1 MNESFFPLNDVS
13 HRTLCV
19 KKNTHFAQ
27 AREQHLIPITV
38 DEVADAATEFPV
50 VLVKNSNIGGFTL
63 VTIMALQASTNL
75 YCNSNNL
82 ETFKGVYAPRVLRIY
97 PLSLKG
103 SSDSDQMEVCIQN
116 DSSLLSETDGQPLF
130 DEKGEQT
137 LFLQQ
142 QIKQLML
149 HSEQQPITEAFIT
162 LLLEHELLH
171 AQKVAISLG
180 ENNNISFDGIY
191 TIDTAKLES
200 LDDATYLKLRKTGA
214 LQVIYAMQQSLKQ
227 INRLARLTKQATASL

>member
-13 HRTLCV
+13 HRTLRV

-27 AREQHLIPITV
+27 AWEQHLIPITV

-50 VLVKNSNIGGFTL
+50 VLVKNTHVGGFSL

-75 YCNSNNL
+75 YCNNL
-82 ETFKGVYAPRVLRIY
+82 ESFKGVYAPRVLRIY
-97 PLSLKG
+97 PLMLKG
-103 SSDSDQMEVCIQN
+103 SSDNDQMEVCIQN
-116 DSSLLSETDGQPLF
+116 DSNLLSETDGQTLF
-130 DEKGEQT
+130 DENGEQT

-149 HSEQQPITEAFIT
+149 HSEQQPITEAFIA

-180 ENNNISFDGIY
+180 ENNHISFDGIY
-191 TIDTAKLES
+191 TIDAAKLES

-227 INRLARLTKQATASL
+227 INRLARLTKQAAASL